1 MAELSD
7 DLVSAAR
14 CGDPD
19 AVGTVYTVLS
29 PKVHGYLRARG
40 CEDNGTFLAKP
51 HRDRAADAAAG
62 ARDER
67 PLAFEVAG
75 HQWISSAWIAPSAR
89 RKLCTSVTGEVGNWP
104 LTRTET
110 T

>member
-7 DLVSAAR
+7 DLVSAAC

-40 CEDNGTFLAKP
+40 CEDPEGLTSEVFLP
-51 HRDRAADAAAG
+51 GDHE
-62 ARDER
+62 ARPAQGR
-67 PLAFEVAG
+67 G
-75 HQWISSAWIAPSAR
+75 
-89 RKLCTSVTGEVGNWP
+89 G
-104 LTRTET
+104 
-110 T
+110 